1 MRRIR
6 LTVVTVMVAAG
17 LVGAVAAP
25 ASADPPLWSF
35 SAGCDVNGIPQQT
48 LGNGFTRRDANQ
60 IVNNFL
66 SARDCDKGTKFK
78 DFVRL

>member
-6 LTVVTVMVAAG
+6 LGAATVMVAAG

-25 ASADPPLWSF
+25 ASADPPLWSY
-35 SAGCDVNGIPQQT
+35 SAGCNVRGIPQVIF
-48 LGNGFTRRDANQ
+48 GNGETRRDANQ
-60 IVNNFL
+60 VVNDFL

>member
-35 SAGCDVNGIPQQT
+35 SAGCDVNGIPRLT
-48 LGNGFTRRDANQ
+48 IGTGFTRHDANQ
-60 IVNNFL
+60 IVNDFL
-66 SARDCDKGTKFK
+66 RARDCDKGTKFK